1 MFELLV
7 KKTFADDY
15 SREKISMLL
24 LYAVTGGLSRESLH
38 TFQEQALLNGLRTSD
53 VKYTAIEEAKKLADE
68 RGSDEE

>member
-1 MFELLV
+1 
-7 KKTFADDY
+7 
-15 SREKISMLL
+15 MLL